1 MASLKEL
8 DAILSAYYTL
18 SNKKILLIAHVRDE
32 TIYFYDNIDSLT
44 TVILLASPKSKVLKQ
59 IFLECMNKIGATVVD
74 LDEQETFDPKY
85 QMSAKSTSII
95 KKLLSGYKYQYIIT
109 HPRYTKESDSQN
121 RALYDIAEYMC
132 KNLGTYNHYTF
143 GYKEK
148 NNRNMI
154 NPRKEYMIRLYC
166 KVLGN
171 ELLENYMNVGST
183 ISDGLIKI

>member
-1 MASLKEL
+1 
-8 DAILSAYYTL
+8 
-18 SNKKILLIAHVRDE
+18 
-32 TIYFYDNIDSLT
+32 
-44 TVILLASPKSKVLKQ
+44 
-59 IFLECMNKIGATVVD
+59 
-74 LDEQETFDPKY
+74 
-85 QMSAKSTSII
+85 
-95 KKLLSGYKYQYIIT
+95 
-109 HPRYTKESDSQN
+109 
-121 RALYDIAEYMC
+121 MC